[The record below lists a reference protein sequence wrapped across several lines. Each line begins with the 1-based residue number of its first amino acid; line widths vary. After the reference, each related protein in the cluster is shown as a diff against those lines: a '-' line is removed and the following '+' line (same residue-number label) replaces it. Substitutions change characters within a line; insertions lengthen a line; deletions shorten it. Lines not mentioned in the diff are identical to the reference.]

1 MSDIKF
7 CPNCQKE
14 VSIKTEVCA
23 DCGFQFAP
31 EKQEEA
37 SNKVI
42 NIERY
47 DPVPTFLWTVL
58 CFLFPLVGVI
68 LYFAFKKEWS
78 IRAEACKDGFIIGAI
93 VWALVIM
100 FLLFFTVDYKELFK
114 LLEKK

>member
-14 VSIKTEVCA
+14 VSKDVQVCD
-23 DCGFQFAP
+23 DCGYEFAP
-31 EKQEEA
+31 EKVEEA

-47 DPVPTFLWTVL
+47 DPVPTFLWTAHS
-58 CFLFPLVGVI
+58 FLFPVVGVI
-68 LYFAFKKEWS
+68 LFFVFRKNWS
-78 IRAEACKDGFIIGAI
+78 ARAEACKDGFVIGAI

-100 FLLFFTVDYKELFK
+100 FLLFFAVDYKK
-114 LLEKK
+114 LWPNK